1 MTIAIF
7 ICPTLQ
13 FRKKQ
18 TAIETCQV
26 QDDGAKIDLLSGPL
40 PDGMLNRCMKT
51 GTRSP
56 ICGRILEHCKEK
68 KLSFREAMGIR
79 LCVFKIGV
87 TTDPLTRY
95 QSYREKGFTS
105 MWVIFSGDS
114 VDLVHMLEAA
124 LVSEYHQHVGCRNQK
139 GTGGEGALNRKLC
152 VSPPFYVY
160 VSGARADQARLLMWK
175 TGPMCMLDSSIVQNQ
190 FDWLVLEMS
199 QENSMHQLL

>member
-1 MTIAIF
+1 MSNT
-7 ICPTLQ
+7 PNSV
-13 FRKKQ
+13 KQ
-18 TAIETCQV
+18 MALETCQV
-26 QDDGAKIDLLSGPL
+26 QNDDAKIDLLSGPL
-40 PDGMLNRCMKT
+40 PEGMLNRCMKP

-68 KLSFREAMGIR
+68 KSSFREAMGIR

-139 GTGGEGALNRKLC
+139 GTGGEGALNRNQCL
-152 VSPPFYVY
+152 SPPFYVY
-160 VSGARADQARLLMWK
+160 VSGARADQARLLM
-175 TGPMCMLDSSIVQNQ
+175 
-190 FDWLVLEMS
+190 
-199 QENSMHQLL
+199 

>member
-1 MTIAIF
+1 MNEVSQLNTPLTHPCFMTIAIF

-13 FRKKQ
+13 FCKKQ

-114 VDLVHMLEAA
+114 VDLVHVRSCFGFGVPPTCWLPK
-124 LVSEYHQHVGCRNQK
+124 SKRNW
-139 GTGGEGALNRKLC
+139 GWRSVE
-152 VSPPFYVY
+152 P
-160 VSGARADQARLLMWK
+160 K
-175 TGPMCMLDSSIVQNQ
+175 TVC
-190 FDWLVLEMS
+190 
-199 QENSMHQLL
+199 